1 MDILLLVIVLVIAAC
16 EVYVAASFDRR
27 VSGKIGPLFETAQE
41 LLSRGQGAVG
51 ARTDE
56 RIGRF
61 AVLLAVNLENTRQE
75 LDERMSQL
83 DVRISQAVS
92 PLAAELD
99 GIETSSGK
107 FARPRRPATN
117 CSKRPAVR
125 YARSEARPGKSPGRP
140 ARSTASST
148 LAPNDRPGTSTPSSR
163 CCGR

>member
-16 EVYVAASFDRR
+16 EVYMAASFDRR

-41 LLSRGQGAVG
+41 LSSRASAVG

-56 RIGRF
+56 RIGSF
-61 AVLLAVNLENTRQE
+61 AVLLAVDLENTRQE

-99 GIETSSGK
+99 GIETSSANSRGPGGQ
-107 FARPRRPATN
+107 RP
-117 CSKRPAVR
+117 
-125 YARSEARPGKSPGRP
+125 
-140 ARSTASST
+140 TA
-148 LAPNDRPGTSTPSSR
+148 PRDQR
-163 CCGR
+163 